1 VHPERTELGED
12 WRMDIGLIGLG
23 KMGANMAER
32 LVRGGHRVVAFDRS
46 PEAVAASVARGSE
59 GAASLEDLVAK
70 LGAPGSGPRIAWVM
84 VPAGDPTQMTIDALA
99 ALMVPGDIV
108 IDGGNSNYK
117 QTQARAAALE
127 AKQITMLDA
136 GTSGGI
142 WGLENGYCLMIG
154 GPTSG
159 YDHCKPIFTTLA
171 PENGE
176 LHVDSKAG
184 AGHFTKMVHN
194 GIEYAMMQSYGEGLE
209 IIEKSPFDVDQ
220 AKLTAVWN
228 NGSVVRSWL
237 LELLA
242 DFLAKDPELSTLKA
256 YVDDSGEGRWTVDA
270 AVEFGAP
277 AYTIASALF
286 ARFGSR
292 ETDAYGL
299 KVLSALRVS
308 FGGHPVKKA
317 E

>member
-1 VHPERTELGED
+1 
-12 WRMDIGLIGLG
+12 MDIGLIGLG

-59 GAASLEDLVAK
+59 GAASLDELVSK
-70 LGAPGSGPRIAWVM
+70 LGTGPRVAWVM
-84 VPAGDPTQMTIDALA
+84 VPAGDPTQMTIDSLA
-99 ALMVPGDIV
+99 ALMGEGDII

-117 QTQARAAALE
+117 QTQARAAALA
-127 AKQITMLDA
+127 AKKITMLDA

-154 GPTSG
+154 GPTAA
-159 YDHCKPIFTTLA
+159 YEHCKPIFLTLA

-176 LHVDSKAG
+176 MHVDSKAG

-194 GIEYAMMQSYGEGLE
+194 GIEYAMMQAYGEGLE

-242 DFLAKDPELSTLKA
+242 DFLVKDPELSTLKA

-270 AVEFGAP
+270 AVEYGAP
-277 AYTIASALF
+277 AYTIASSLF